1 MRNLYGEGFSE
12 QSRKQLAPVVMSNL
26 LEGVVEIGTAVK
38 SLNLTLGA
46 GLEDDL
52 KEIESIV
59 LGSAGSSPRAFLTP
73 ELAQKVKRLI
83 QDTSFQTALSKRSTF
98 QLQDCWQSFADQL
111 VKEYPTWGG
120 ETWVPSV
127 SDCVSVRVRTSGIV
141 EEQFIIDKIVFN
153 VFDVGGQRAERRKWI
168 HSFDNV
174 TAVIFVTAIS
184 EYDQVLF
191 EDRNKNR
198 LEEALELFEEICNSR
213 WFLKNPLMLFLNKKD
228 LFEHK
233 FLIEKVPLN
242 ISGKFPTA
250 PDSNDDL
257 KKAIDWITSQFLKK
271 RKSPDKDIYT
281 HVTTATDPHNVRA
294 VFDVCRNVILKKS
307 LANSGFVLDGKS

>member
-1 MRNLYGEGFSE
+1 
-12 QSRKQLAPVVMSNL
+12 
-26 LEGVVEIGTAVK
+26 
-38 SLNLTLGA
+38 
-46 GLEDDL
+46 
-52 KEIESIV
+52 
-59 LGSAGSSPRAFLTP
+59 LTP
-73 ELAQKVKRLI
+73 DLAQKLKRLI
-83 QDTSFQTALSKRSTF
+83 EDPSFQTALAKRNTF

-111 VKEYPTWGG
+111 VKDYPAWGG
-120 ETWVPSV
+120 ELWVPSV

-228 LFEHK
+228 LFEQK

-242 ISGKFPTA
+242 VSGKFPTA
-250 PDSNDDL
+250 PDTNDDL
-257 KKAIDWITSQFLKK
+257 KRAIDWITSQFLKK